1 MTVSPNLFRFQNN
14 GQSTDSVQLRW
25 PFVQTNF
32 QFADHFDLVCSLEQG
47 PTVGEKGSGPVAFPS
62 PLTSLIDFYLLFS
75 PMQSLVPGYL
85 ACKQKANRKNT
96 FSHHNFSTGQASFF
110 CSCLLCLS
118 YCRVVICINF
128 WLCSRKDMTELK
140 FLWGVKL
147 RKFILSPACQL
158 LPAMRNWSNRKKCI
172 RCWCW
177 SLKFYKQCTYR

>member
-96 FSHHNFSTGQASFF
+96 FSHHNFSTGQASLFPLCF
-110 CSCLLCLS
+110 CLLCLS
-118 YCRVVICINF
+118 YCRVVICILTMF
-128 WLCSRKDMTELK
+128 KERHDWAKISLGSQTSQIYFEPC
-140 FLWGVKL
+140 
-147 RKFILSPACQL
+147 
-158 LPAMRNWSNRKKCI
+158 LPAI
-172 RCWCW
+172 AGYAQ
-177 SLKFYKQCTYR
+177 LVQ